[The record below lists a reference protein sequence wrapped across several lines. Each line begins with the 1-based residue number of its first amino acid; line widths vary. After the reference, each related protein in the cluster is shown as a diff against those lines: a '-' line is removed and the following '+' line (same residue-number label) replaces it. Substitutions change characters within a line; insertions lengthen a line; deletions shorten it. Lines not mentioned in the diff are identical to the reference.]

1 MSVSLLVSLL
11 PYWNYTNIGI
21 SPVLNKISFW
31 IFLETF
37 LGCWSTFSKKFW
49 IFCMSVSVLFG
60 SLSYWNYTIIGIS
73 PVLDKISFW
82 FFWRHSWDVGT
93 LVPNN
98 SEFFVCLSV
107 CYLAHFLTEI
117 TQILGYLQFWM
128 RYLSENFW
136 RHSWDVNTLVPNNSK
151 CLVCLWVC

>member
-1 MSVSLLVSLL
+1 MCVSLLVGLL
-11 PYWNYTNIGI
+11 SYWNYTNIGI

-82 FFWRHSWDVGT
+82 IFLETFLG
-93 LVPNN
+93 
-98 SEFFVCLSV
+98 CLFTCSK
-107 CYLAHFLTEI
+107 
-117 TQILGYLQFWM
+117 QFWIFCM
-128 RYLSENFW
+128 SFSLLLGSLSYWNYTNIGISPVLDEVSFW
-136 RHSWDVNTLVPNNSK
+136 KFLETFLG
-151 CLVCLWVC
+151 C